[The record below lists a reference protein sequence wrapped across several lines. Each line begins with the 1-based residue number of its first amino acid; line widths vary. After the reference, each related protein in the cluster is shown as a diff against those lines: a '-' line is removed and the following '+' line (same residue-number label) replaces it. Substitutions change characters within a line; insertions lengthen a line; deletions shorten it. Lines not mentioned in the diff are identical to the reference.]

1 MHIYRSPYTPL
12 ATKLSR
18 EGGSRR
24 QESPITGQ
32 DQFRGMNRFMAFI
45 ITMAIIP
52 WFAGEYQIFGF
63 NITGWTWVIPLV
75 LSSLICLGN
84 IGRISFPFRLWSPWV
99 GLLCFYWFLGRY
111 NPSATQSFL
120 QTISPVL
127 VGCAASIFR
136 PNQIQLDSIVKWITR
151 LTWIAWIALLIRY
164 PMVLVGLLP
173 GHGFMVGQMIGF
185 LLLGAC
191 YSAFYACGSLRH
203 LYYYLAMI
211 AITLISL
218 TRGPIVAM
226 LSCLPFTPAPL
237 KMQKRLILCTCL
249 AVCAIVAFNTD
260 RVQHVMFFSGHGE
273 ISDLYWGNPD
283 LATSGRSF
291 MWEVLWDGVKA
302 SPWFGNGWNSHRVA
316 LISAGCPMYLP
327 HNDWLKLTYDM
338 GFIGAGVYMG
348 IMVWQILAL
357 IKIARNANGAHRM
370 LTFGAATA
378 FIPYMLIMLTDNVVL
393 YVQFFGNLHFAL
405 IGIVYSAIKYG
416 RVAELPKEI
425 KK

>member
-1 MHIYRSPYTPL
+1 
-12 ATKLSR
+12 
-18 EGGSRR
+18 
-24 QESPITGQ
+24 
-32 DQFRGMNRFMAFI
+32 MNRFMVFI
-45 ITMAIIP
+45 IAMAIIP
-52 WFAGEYQIFGF
+52 WFVGGYQIFGF
-63 NITGWTWVIPLV
+63 NVTGWTWVVPLA

-84 IGRISFPFRLWSPWV
+84 FGRIAFPFRFWMPWV
-99 GLLCFYWFLGRY
+99 GLLSLYWLLGRY
-111 NPSATQSFL
+111 NPNATQSLL
-120 QTISPVL
+120 QTLSPVI
-127 VGCAASIFR
+127 VGGAASIFR
-136 PNQIQLDSIVKWITR
+136 PDKNQMEAVVNWVTR
-151 LTWIAWIALLIRY
+151 LTWIAWFVLLIRY
-164 PMVLVGLLP
+164 PMILTGLLP
-173 GHGFMVGQMIGF
+173 GYGFMIGQMIGL

-203 LYYYLAMI
+203 LYYYLGMI

-218 TRGPIVAM
+218 TRGPIIAM
-226 LSCLPFTPAPL
+226 LSCLPLTPAPL
-237 KMQKRLILCTCL
+237 RMKKRIVLCLCI
-249 AVCAIVAFNTD
+249 AVCAIILFNTD
-260 RVQHVMFFSGHGE
+260 RIQKRMFFSGSGE
-273 ISDLYWGNPD
+273 LSDLYWGNPD
-283 LATSGRSF
+283 LVTSGRSF
-291 MWEVLWDGVKA
+291 MWEVLWDGAKA